1 MYGVGA
7 YHIGGLIG
15 TAPVTRNVPMDLFAG
30 APRLHGGGKILKQ
43 NEVPIITE
51 MGERVLTE
59 KQDAEYQR
67 LKRGAG
73 GSGPVSLQVVLKNE
87 SNQPMQAKSSETQW
101 SGDMKSAVITI
112 MLDAVDR
119 NVMGARD
126 KLRG

>member
-1 MYGVGA
+1 M
-7 YHIGGLIG
+7 
-15 TAPVTRNVPMDLFAG
+15 
-30 APRLHGGGKILKQ
+30 
-43 NEVPIITE
+43 
-51 MGERVLTE
+51 
-59 KQDAEYQR
+59 
-67 LKRGAG
+67 KRGAG

-101 SGDMKSAVITI
+101 SSDMSSAVITI